1 MRLTNLH
8 NEQLLLQKI
17 AESDETSFAEIYE
30 VYSDSLTQFVLKY
43 VKSKELS
50 NDIIQEVFI
59 RIWEHRNE
67 LHAIESFKAYLF
79 TIARNLTLNF
89 LKRASKEKT
98 VKAEIARNY
107 KSVSC
112 VTEDRLLSNQYK
124 QFIEEVLHSLPAQTR
139 TVFQLCREEEKSYE
153 EVAACLG
160 ISRSAVKKHI
170 VRSHKFFKERMLD
183 HPDLQFGILFILFL
197 KP

>member
-1 MRLTNLH
+1 MRLIHLH
-8 NEQLLLQKI
+8 NEKLLLQRI
-17 AESDETSFAEIYE
+17 AESDDASFAKLYE
-30 VYSDSLTQFVLKY
+30 AYSDSLCQFVLKY
-43 VKSKELS
+43 VKSKEFS

-67 LHAIESFKAYLF
+67 LHTIDSFKAYLF

-89 LKRASKEKT
+89 LKRASKENT

-107 KSVSC
+107 KPVDSNA
-112 VTEDRLLSNQYK
+112 EDRLLSNQYR
-124 QFIEEVLHSLPAQTR
+124 QFIEEVLQSLPAQTR
-139 TVFQLCREEEKSYE
+139 TVFRLCREEEKSYD
-153 EVAACLG
+153 EVASCLG

-197 KP
+197 KS

>member
-17 AESDETSFAEIYE
+17 AESDEASFAEIYE
-30 VYSDSLTQFVLKY
+30 VYSDPLNQFVLKY

-59 RIWEHRNE
+59 RIWEHRDE
-67 LHAIESFKAYLF
+67 LPAIESFKAYLF

-89 LKRASKEKT
+89 LKRASKENT

-107 KSVSC
+107 KSVFC
-112 VTEDRLLSNQYK
+112 ITEDRLLSDQYK
-124 QFIEEVLHSLPAQTR
+124 QFIEEVLQSLPPQTR
-139 TVFQLCREEEKSYE
+139 TVFRLCREEEKSYD

-160 ISRSAVKKHI
+160 ISRNAVKKHI
-170 VRSHKFFKERMLD
+170 VRSHKFFKEQLLD
-183 HPDLQFGILFILFL
+183 HPDLQFGILVILFL
-197 KP
+197 KS

>member
-17 AESDETSFAEIYE
+17 AESDEASFAEIYE
-30 VYSDSLTQFVLKY
+30 VYSDPLNQFVLKY

-59 RIWEHRNE
+59 RIWEHRSE
-67 LHAIESFKAYLF
+67 LPEIDSFKAYLF

-89 LKRASKEKT
+89 LKKASRQNA
-98 VKAEIARNY
+98 VIAEIARNY
-107 KSVSC
+107 KPVAC
-112 VTEDRLLSNQYK
+112 IGEDRLLSNQYK
-124 QFIEEVLHSLPAQTR
+124 QFIEEVLQSLPPQTR
-139 TVFQLCREEEKSYE
+139 TVFRLCREEEKSYD

-160 ISRSAVKKHI
+160 ISRNAVKKHI
-170 VRSHKFFKERMLD
+170 VRSHKFFKEQLLD
-183 HPDLQFGILFILFL
+183 HPDLQFGILFLLFL
-197 KP
+197 KS